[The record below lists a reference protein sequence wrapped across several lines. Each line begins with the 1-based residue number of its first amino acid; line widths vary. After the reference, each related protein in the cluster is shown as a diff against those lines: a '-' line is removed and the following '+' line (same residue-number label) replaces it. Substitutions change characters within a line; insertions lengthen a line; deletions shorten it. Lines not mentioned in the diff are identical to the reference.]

1 MMSNKNKKSDI
12 KIMSQKKITKQGPKK
27 KKKKKKEEEEEEE
40 RQLPRKN
47 KKQNKTTKNGNSTAQ
62 WRRKKKKKGNLKKT
76 CIWAFLS
83 IKKKFIPFIFLP
95 ILVGLERKHL
105 SPIIYFPSSLS
116 NQIYSKKVFL
126 PIFSPKFSI
135 HLFHLKQTHPKLY
148 SSKMLR

>member
-12 KIMSQKKITKQGPKK
+12 KIMSQKKITKQKK
-27 KKKKKKEEEEEEE
+27 KKRGNFPGKT
-40 RQLPRKN
+40 KN
-47 KKQNKTTKNGNSTAQ
+47 KTKQQKMVTVLPNGEEKKN
-62 WRRKKKKKGNLKKT
+62 KGNLKKT
-76 CIWAFLS
+76 SIWAFLS
-83 IKKKFIPFIFLP
+83 IKKKFIPLSFLP

-105 SPIIYFPSSLS
+105 SPTIYFPSSLS